1 MLFLAKQTRPTWFKN
16 LYGFDEHPTD
26 WAATVAHFT
35 MSGEMFICPSGSIT
49 QQKITQHFV
58 GPFECPRLDDLRRQ
72 IDEIKRTSKSNLGML
87 GQLTFKHEAISDADG
102 GIKARILNSSSSGAV
117 FQAAS
122 QFNCLEM
129 ADISK
134 TPLDG
139 IAIYANDHTQGPA
152 CALACPA
159 GTVYRNYLVEHGG
172 FKGQNTEQIDNLSDV
187 GEIVENSTNN
197 YWRMQ
202 NGYLIGVSSEIVNL
216 NARLLADINLIA
228 NLENAL
234 RVGVHWDTSVAPPK
248 KHHVCQVYAS
258 AIPCTYKHKAP
269 DNLPSIEQ
277 WEPLARLVLRA
288 AYLATLAV
296 ATILSLKG
304 RTRVVCYLT
313 KLGGGAFGNE
323 EEWIWDA
330 INNALITFKTAPIDV
345 ILVHYATTVPEKW
358 STKLPET
365 VSSSIRQ
372 EPVRPLLTSRQEQP
386 LLTFRPMRQEQPLKS
401 DNIPTTL
408 LLLGTSLIR
417 ALSTISSTSEIQ
429 QPKELQAFD
438 LREIRNNLDKLP
450 SLQKATA
457 KKNITEIDKI
467 IEENINNISNLQDL
481 LLPYNIGITENSMFI
496 DTKNSS
502 TSLDTSQS
510 IDQQTFSNLIYKI
523 RKLPIFENQ
532 KDMKKIL
539 SQLDKPISDGEVKRL
554 LKDNFNI
561 IITNSK
567 VSIELSKS

>member
-1 MLFLAKQTRPTWFKN
+1 MVSLAKPTWFKN
-16 LYGFDEHPTD
+16 LYGFDENRSD
-26 WAATVAHFT
+26 WGATVAHFT

-58 GPFECPRLDDLRRQ
+58 GPFECPRLDDLRNR
-72 IDEIKRTSKSNLGML
+72 IDELKRISKSNLGML

-134 TPLDG
+134 TPMDG

-187 GEIVENSTNN
+187 GEIVENSTNY

-216 NARLLADINLIA
+216 NARLLANINLIA

-248 KHHVCQVYAS
+248 KHTVCQVYAS

-269 DNLPSIEQ
+269 PNLPSIDQ
-277 WEPLARLVLRA
+277 WEPLACLVLRA

-296 ATILSLKG
+296 ATILSLK
-304 RTRVVCYLT
+304 RRRRVVCYLT
-313 KLGGGAFGNE
+313 ILGGGAFGNK

-330 INNALITFKTAPIDV
+330 INNALIAFKTAPINV

-358 STKLPET
+358 VKNLSET
-365 VSSSIRQ
+365 VSSSTRP
-372 EPVRPLLTSRQEQP
+372 EPGRPLLT
-386 LLTFRPMRQEQPLKS
+386 LRPMRQEQPSKS
-401 DNIPTTL
+401 EKIPTTL

-417 ALSTISSTSEIQ
+417 ALSPISSTSEIQ
-429 QPKELQAFD
+429 QPKELQAYD

-457 KKNITEIDKI
+457 QKNINAIDKI

-510 IDQQTFSNLIYKI
+510 IDQRTFSNLIYKI

-539 SQLDKPISDGEVKRL
+539 SQLDKPISDDEVKRL

-567 VSIELSKS
+567 VSINFT

>member
-1 MLFLAKQTRPTWFKN
+1 MVSLAKPTWFKN
-16 LYGFDEHPTD
+16 LYGFDENRSD
-26 WAATVAHFT
+26 WGATVAHFT

-58 GPFECPRLDDLRRQ
+58 GPFECPRLDDLRNR
-72 IDEIKRTSKSNLGML
+72 IDELKRISKSNLGML

-134 TPLDG
+134 TPMDG

-187 GEIVENSTNN
+187 GEIVENSTNY

-216 NARLLADINLIA
+216 NARLLANINLIA

-248 KHHVCQVYAS
+248 KHTVCQVYAS

-269 DNLPSIEQ
+269 PNLPSIDQ
-277 WEPLARLVLRA
+277 WEPLACLVLRA

-296 ATILSLKG
+296 ATILSLK
-304 RTRVVCYLT
+304 RRRRVVCYLT
-313 KLGGGAFGNE
+313 ILGGGAFGNK

-330 INNALITFKTAPIDV
+330 INNALIAFKTAPINV

-358 STKLPET
+358 VKNLSET
-365 VSSSIRQ
+365 VSSSTRP
-372 EPVRPLLTSRQEQP
+372 EPGRPLLT
-386 LLTFRPMRQEQPLKS
+386 LRPMRQEQPSKS
-401 DNIPTTL
+401 EKIPTTL

-417 ALSTISSTSEIQ
+417 ALSPISSTSEIQ

-457 KKNITEIDKI
+457 QKNINAIDKI

-539 SQLDKPISDGEVKRL
+539 SQLDKPISDDEVKRL

-567 VSIELSKS
+567 VSINFT

>member
-1 MLFLAKQTRPTWFKN
+1 MVSLAKPTWFKN
-16 LYGFDEHPTD
+16 LYGFDENRSD
-26 WAATVAHFT
+26 WGATVAHFT

-58 GPFECPRLDDLRRQ
+58 GPFECPRLDDLRNR
-72 IDEIKRTSKSNLGML
+72 IDELKRISKSNLGML

-134 TPLDG
+134 TPMDG

-187 GEIVENSTNN
+187 GEIVENSTNY

-216 NARLLADINLIA
+216 NARLLANINLIA

-248 KHHVCQVYAS
+248 KHTVCQVYAS

-269 DNLPSIEQ
+269 PNLPSIDQ
-277 WEPLARLVLRA
+277 WEPLACLVLRA

-296 ATILSLKG
+296 ATILSLK
-304 RTRVVCYLT
+304 RRRRVVCYLT
-313 KLGGGAFGNE
+313 ILGGGAFGNK

-330 INNALITFKTAPIDV
+330 INNALIAFKTAPINV

-358 STKLPET
+358 VKNLSET
-365 VSSSIRQ
+365 VSSSTRP
-372 EPVRPLLTSRQEQP
+372 EPGRPLLT
-386 LLTFRPMRQEQPLKS
+386 LRPMRQEQPSKS
-401 DNIPTTL
+401 EKIPTTL

-417 ALSTISSTSEIQ
+417 ALSPISSTSEIQ

-539 SQLDKPISDGEVKRL
+539 SQLDKPISDDEVKRL

-567 VSIELSKS
+567 VSINFT

>member
-1 MLFLAKQTRPTWFKN
+1 MVSLAKPTWFKN
-16 LYGFDEHPTD
+16 LYGFDENRSD
-26 WAATVAHFT
+26 WGATVAHFT

-58 GPFECPRLDDLRRQ
+58 GPFECPRLDDLRNR
-72 IDEIKRTSKSNLGML
+72 IDELKRISKSNLGML

-134 TPLDG
+134 TPMDG

-187 GEIVENSTNN
+187 GEIVENSTNY

-216 NARLLADINLIA
+216 NARLLANINLIA

-248 KHHVCQVYAS
+248 KHTVCQVYAS

-269 DNLPSIEQ
+269 PNLPSIDQ
-277 WEPLARLVLRA
+277 WEPLACLVLRA

-296 ATILSLKG
+296 ATILSLK
-304 RTRVVCYLT
+304 RRRRVVCYLT
-313 KLGGGAFGNE
+313 ILGGGAFGNK

-330 INNALITFKTAPIDV
+330 INNALIAFKTAPINV

-358 STKLPET
+358 VKNLSET
-365 VSSSIRQ
+365 VSSSTRP
-372 EPVRPLLTSRQEQP
+372 EPGRPLLT
-386 LLTFRPMRQEQPLKS
+386 LRPMRQEQPLKS
-401 DNIPTTL
+401 EKIPTTL

-429 QPKELQAFD
+429 QPKELRASD
-438 LREIRNNLDKLP
+438 LKEIRNNLDKLP

-457 KKNITEIDKI
+457 QKNINAIDKI

-510 IDQQTFSNLIYKI
+510 IDQRTFSNLIYKI

-539 SQLDKPISDGEVKRL
+539 SQLDKPISDDEVKRL

-567 VSIELSKS
+567 VSINFT

>member
-1 MLFLAKQTRPTWFKN
+1 MVSLAKPTWFKN
-16 LYGFDEHPTD
+16 LYGFDENRSD
-26 WAATVAHFT
+26 WGATVAHFT

-58 GPFECPRLDDLRRQ
+58 GPFECPRLDDLRNR
-72 IDEIKRTSKSNLGML
+72 IDELKRISKSNLGML

-134 TPLDG
+134 TPMDG

-187 GEIVENSTNN
+187 GEIVENSTNY

-216 NARLLADINLIA
+216 NARLLANINLIA

-248 KHHVCQVYAS
+248 KHTVCQVYAS

-269 DNLPSIEQ
+269 PNLPSIDQ
-277 WEPLARLVLRA
+277 WEPLACLVLRA

-296 ATILSLKG
+296 ATILSLK
-304 RTRVVCYLT
+304 RRRRVVCYLT
-313 KLGGGAFGNE
+313 ILGGGAFGNK

-330 INNALITFKTAPIDV
+330 INNALIAFKTAPINV

-358 STKLPET
+358 VKNLSET
-365 VSSSIRQ
+365 VSSSTRP
-372 EPVRPLLTSRQEQP
+372 EPGRPLLT
-386 LLTFRPMRQEQPLKS
+386 LRPMRQEQPLKS
-401 DNIPTTL
+401 EKIPTTL

-417 ALSTISSTSEIQ
+417 ALSPISSTISSTSEIQ
-429 QPKELQAFD
+429 QPKELRASD
-438 LREIRNNLDKLP
+438 LKEIRNNLDKLP

-457 KKNITEIDKI
+457 QKNINAIDKI

-510 IDQQTFSNLIYKI
+510 IDQRTFSNLIYKI

-539 SQLDKPISDGEVKRL
+539 SQLDKPISDDEVKRL

-567 VSIELSKS
+567 VSINFT